1 LGFPKPSNI
10 RKKNKEPSIKIMP
23 GDTERPK
30 YFCNGEEWYIEYL
43 RIIWRNQKNEVRKMR
58 GKSIYIKS
66 AKIQKK
72 NQLRIKVSKSRI

>member
-1 LGFPKPSNI
+1 
-10 RKKNKEPSIKIMP
+10 MP